1 MDRPVAGLATRSVAV
16 SRGAMVASSQSPA
29 TLAGVEVL
37 RAGGNAVDAA
47 IAAHAVMGVVE
58 PHSSGIGGDAFALVW
73 DPRER
78 RVVALNGS
86 GGASLEASRERL
98 HAQGLETMP
107 ERGGLSITVPGAVRA
122 FAALGERYGRRSLRE
137 NLAAAIAHAE
147 EGFPVAEVAAAAW
160 SASAPIVA
168 RYSGGDSPFGR
179 PVRPGEI
186 IRLPALAR
194 TLRAIGEG
202 GAGAFYDGEVAA
214 AMVRAVA
221 SAGGTLSREDLRTHC
236 SQWVEPISTTYRGC
250 EVFAPPPNGQGI
262 AALEMLNILEG
273 FDLRALGHNTAP
285 YLHLIVE
292 AKRLAH
298 RDLARHLADPD
309 QAVVPIARLLDKTYA
324 AELRARI
331 RPDRMMELPADLPAR
346 SGTVYAAAVDA
357 DGLCCSLISSV
368 YMNFGSGVV
377 DRVSGVN
384 FQNRGALFSLE
395 PHHPNALAPGK
406 RPYHTIVPW
415 LVLRD
420 GAPWLT
426 MGIVGGEIQPQGAVQ
441 MLCGLL
447 EFGLGLQEVVECPRI
462 RHSDGAIAM
471 ESGIAPGVRAALA
484 ELGHRVVSSF
494 GPFSYGGAQA
504 VAVDPISGVRSGAS
518 DPRKDG
524 IALGT

>member
-1 MDRPVAGLATRSVAV
+1 
-16 SRGAMVASSQSPA
+16 MVASSQSPA
-29 TLAGVEVL
+29 TLAGIEAL

-58 PHSSGIGGDAFALVW
+58 PHSSGVGGDAFALVW

-78 RVVALNGS
+78 RVAALNGS
-86 GGASLEASRERL
+86 GGASLDASCERL
-98 HAQGLETMP
+98 RAQGLEAMP

-122 FAALGERYGRRSLRE
+122 FATLGECYGRRSLGE
-137 NLAAAIAHAE
+137 NFAAAIAYAE
-147 EGFPVAEVAAAAW
+147 EGFPVAEIAAAAW
-160 SASAPIVA
+160 SASAPVVA
-168 RYSGGDSPFGR
+168 RYGGSDSPFGR

-186 IRLPALAR
+186 VRLPALAR
-194 TLRAIGEG
+194 TLRAIAEG
-202 GAGAFYDGEVAA
+202 GAEAFYDGEVAA
-214 AMVRAVA
+214 AMVRAVVG
-221 SAGGTLSREDLRTHC
+221 AGGTLCREDLRTHR

-309 QAVVPIARLLDKTYA
+309 RADVPAARLLDKEYA

-331 RPDRMMELPADLPAR
+331 RPDRVLELPVELPAR

-377 DRVSGVN
+377 DCNSGVN

-395 PHHPNALAPGK
+395 PGHPNALAPNK

-420 GAPWLT
+420 QTPWLT
-426 MGIVGGEIQPQGAVQ
+426 MGIVGGEMQPQGAVQ
-441 MLCGLL
+441 ILCGLL
-447 EFGLGLQEVVECPRI
+447 EFGLGLQEAVECPRI
-462 RHSDGAIAM
+462 RHSDGAVAM
-471 ESGIAPGVRAALA
+471 ESGIASGVREALA
-484 ELGHRVVSSF
+484 ALGHRLAPGF

-504 VAVDPISGVRSGAS
+504 IAMDPVSGVRRGAS